1 MRLTSK
7 LLYGLLALL
16 LGILCPTA
24 AYATP
29 EDGDTVKDE
38 SSLDVTSSGSCG
50 RSVSNGS
57 RSL

>member
-38 SSLDVTSSGSCG
+38 SSLDVKEIIFHHLGD
-50 RSVSNGS
+50 RYD
-57 RSL
+57 